1 VTTRRFV
8 LVAVLALILSTFAAV
23 ASTSVLAVEKPPK
36 PKPALPKGPGPFH
49 PFNEFGSRPTD
60 NVVLHWNDQALV
72 VIRMIAPPP
81 PVTARALAVMNT
93 AMYDAWTAY
102 DATAVPT
109 QRAGWARRP
118 AAEHTIEYKSMAISY
133 AAERAL
139 RDLFPSMAGD
149 FTAYR
154 IALGYTTA
162 PTGTPDDPA
171 TVGTQ
176 AADAVL
182 AARHGD
188 GSNQL
193 GDHPGGNGSPY
204 SDYTGYTP
212 TNPPGPLTWQPL
224 PGQSFIVP
232 HWRHVAPFALTS
244 ADQFLPPGPGLKK
257 SDGSYDKAI
266 KAIIGYS
273 AKLDDKTKARAEY
286 WADGPRSEQPPGHWV
301 LFAGALSR
309 KQARSIDQD
318 VKLNFALGNALLDAG
333 ITSWNAKRR
342 HDFIR
347 PVTAVRTTHAGK
359 TIKAWAGPF
368 QGTKVIP
375 AEQFRSYIPT
385 PPHPDYVSGHST
397 FSAAAAQVIRSFA
410 GSDTLNLTVDFE
422 PGASFVEP
430 GAVPA
435 ATVHLGWSTLSAA
448 AGEAG
453 LSRELGGIHFRDA
466 DQHGLNLGR
475 AVGTNAWNKAQ
486 TYFLGVAPG

>member
-1 VTTRRFV
+1 VTTRRV
-8 LVAVLALILSTFAAV
+8 APVAVLVLILSLAAAV
-23 ASTSVLAVEKPPK
+23 VSTSAGAVEKPPK

-49 PFNEFGSRPTD
+49 PFNNFGSRPTD

-72 VIRMIAPPP
+72 AIRAVAPPP
-81 PVTARALAVMNT
+81 PVTARALAIMNT

-118 AAEHTIEYKSMAISY
+118 AAEHLLEYKSVAISF
-133 AAERAL
+133 AAERTL
-139 RDLFPSMAGD
+139 RNLFPSMAGD
-149 FTAYR
+149 FTAFR
-154 IALGYTTA
+154 LALYPDPPPGS
-162 PTGTPDDPA
+162 PDDPA
-171 TVGTQ
+171 AVGTR

-193 GDHPGGNGSPY
+193 GDHPGGSGAPY

-212 TNPPGPLTWQPL
+212 TSPPGPLTWQPL

-232 HWRHVAPFALTS
+232 HWRHVAPFGLSS

-257 SDGSYDKAI
+257 SDGSYDKAV
-266 KAIIGYS
+266 KAIIGFS

-309 KQARSIDQD
+309 KNGYSIDQD
-318 VKLNFALGNALLDAG
+318 VKLNFALSNTLLDAG
-333 ITSWNAKRR
+333 ITSWSAKRR
-342 HDFIR
+342 YDFIR

-397 FSAAAAQVIRSFA
+397 FSAAAAQVLRSFA
-410 GSDTLNLTVDFE
+410 GGDTLNLTVDFE
-422 PGASFVEP
+422 PGTSFVEP

-435 ATVHLGWSTLSAA
+435 ATVRLGWSTFSAA

-475 AVGTNAWNKAQ
+475 AVGTSAWNKAQ
-486 TYFLGVAPG
+486 TYFLGIAPG

>member
-1 VTTRRFV
+1 MTIRRGAP
-8 LVAVLALILSTFAAV
+8 VAVLVLVLSLLAVV
-23 ASTSVLAVEKPPK
+23 ASTSVLALEKPPK
-36 PKPALPKGPGPFH
+36 PKPALPRGPGPFH
-49 PFNEFGSRPTD
+49 PLKDFGSRPTD

-72 VIRMIAPPP
+72 AIRVLAPPP
-81 PVTARALAVMNT
+81 PVTARALAIMNT
-93 AMYDAWTAY
+93 SMYDAWTAY
-102 DATAVPT
+102 DTTAVPT

-118 AAEHTIEYKSMAISY
+118 AAEQTLEHKSMAISY

-139 RDLFPSMAGD
+139 RDLFPSLAGD
-149 FTAYR
+149 FTAFR
-154 IALGYTTA
+154 TALGYTTA

-176 AADAVL
+176 AADAVI
-182 AARHGD
+182 AARRND
-188 GSNQL
+188 GANQA
-193 GDHPGGNGSPY
+193 GGY
-204 SDYTGYTP
+204 ADTTGYTP
-212 TNPPGPLTWQPL
+212 TSPPGPLTWQPL

-232 HWRHVAPFALTS
+232 HWQNVTPFALAS
-244 ADQFLPPGPGLKK
+244 ASQFLPPGPGLKK

-266 KAIIGYS
+266 KDIISLS
-273 AKLDDKTKARAEY
+273 AKLDDARKARAEY

-309 KQARSIDQD
+309 RNGHSIDQD
-318 VKLNFALGNALLDAG
+318 AKLNFALSNALLDAS
-333 ITSWNAKRR
+333 ITAWNAKRR
-342 HDFIR
+342 YDFIR

-368 QGTKVIP
+368 QGTQVIP

-397 FSAAAAQVIRSFA
+397 FSAASAQVLRSFA
-410 GSDTLNLTVDFE
+410 GSDTLNLTVVFE
-422 PGASFVEP
+422 PGTSFVEP

-435 ATVHLGWSTLSAA
+435 SPVQLGWSTMTAA
-448 AGEAG
+448 VGEAG

-486 TYFLGVAPG
+486 TYFLGIAAG